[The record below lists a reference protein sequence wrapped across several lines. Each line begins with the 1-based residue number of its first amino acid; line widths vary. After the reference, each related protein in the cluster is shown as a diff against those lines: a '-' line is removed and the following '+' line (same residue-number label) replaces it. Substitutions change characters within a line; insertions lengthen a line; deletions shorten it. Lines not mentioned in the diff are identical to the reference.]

1 MLQRLS
7 QDWEERWGHPIVL
20 VETFA
25 DPRYCQGAAC
35 KVSGWSH
42 LGKSAGWKRDA
53 DDFYE
58 KNDAPKQIR
67 VRELVKK
74 ACLKLRARQLPAEW
88 AQAEQAAQ
96 VRCAAKVPQIRSRM
110 ETLLKEAPEFR
121 RAQALAYPLPGLV
134 ALMVMAAAQGALR
147 GPQDLADY
155 ADTLSQGQKQFFP
168 PQATARTRALKRER
182 NRGRLEIRF
191 LECVEVTPPQ
201 VSFPGARLAARLQ
214 TRVRRKGKWSR
225 AVIYLLSSN
234 PRPVMEVSIRAP

>member
-155 ADTLSQGQKQFFP
+155 ADTLSQGQKQCFSPSSHSPDSGAQAGAQPGPVGNSFSGMRGSDSP
-168 PQATARTRALKRER
+168 PGELSWSPAGGPAPDAGQAE
-182 NRGRLEIRF
+182 
-191 LECVEVTPPQ
+191 
-201 VSFPGARLAARLQ
+201 
-214 TRVRRKGKWSR
+214 GK
-225 AVIYLLSSN
+225 
-234 PRPVMEVSIRAP
+234 MEPCSDLPAEQ